1 MCEAESIVNSR
12 PLTND
17 NLTSPDGT
25 EPLTPNHLLTMK
37 SRVLLPPPGE
47 FQRADIYLV
56 KRWRRVQYLVNQF
69 WLRWRKEFM
78 LSLRRR
84 QKWVH
89 PQRNMQAGDIVLI
102 KEENV
107 PRNCWRTAR
116 VKEPYTSDDG
126 LVRKVKIIVS
136 DPSLSGEGK
145 RVRATTVL
153 DRLVHK
159 LVLYTSEVEL
169 WRYNQWLKNPH
180 RRALYGTFINSIIIN
195 CV

>member
-12 PLTND
+12 PLTTN
-17 NLTSPDGT
+17 NLTSTDGT

-37 SRVLLPPPGE
+37 SRVLLPPPRE

-56 KRWRRVQYLVNQF
+56 KRRRRVQYLVNQF

-78 LSLRRR
+78 LSLQRR

-107 PRNCWRTAR
+107 PRNCWPTAR
-116 VKEPYTSDDG
+116 VK
-126 LVRKVKIIVS
+126 
-136 DPSLSGEGK
+136 
-145 RVRATTVL
+145 
-153 DRLVHK
+153 
-159 LVLYTSEVEL
+159 
-169 WRYNQWLKNPH
+169 
-180 RRALYGTFINSIIIN
+180 
-195 CV
+195 